1 MSLVVPA
8 LNILVWAQ
16 KLAISF
22 LSTASV
28 QFSRSVV
35 SDSLTLLNGSQVY
48 KIGERPIS
56 SLYMII
62 ANEIII

>member
-16 KLAISF
+16 KLAFSF

-28 QFSRSVV
+28 PFSRSVV